1 MRDTTATLAT
11 LMARYS
17 ANGIIPAPAALVAT
31 FGIDD
36 LDLPILVLDIED
48 EFGIEF
54 GEDWIRETT
63 TLAEMARIVEA
74 EIADRAQRPRKSLV
88 PISCRPWMERAA
100 A

>member
-11 LMARYS
+11 LMARYA
-17 ANGIIPAPAALVAT
+17 ANGIIPAPAATVASLA
-31 FGIDD
+31 IDA
-36 LDLPILVLDIED
+36 LDLPILVLDVED

-54 GEDWIRETT
+54 GEDWIREEM
-63 TLAEMARIVEA
+63 TLAELARTVEA
-74 EIADRAQRPRKSLV
+74 EVAERTLRPRKSLV